1 MYFGQQLELNLR
13 TILSTAD
20 RHGWGEEIQLTEEQ
34 RQRFKKTE
42 NFIDK
47 ATCGAIIQA
56 LRKVGVISANEV
68 LNFFDR
74 ACAHRNKL
82 AHSFL
87 SGQDFGQM
95 TKEEESKLSKSLQ
108 VMEGDLYKAMRFSRA
123 FRTLV
128 EREAAKDPK
137 KIRESLGEFLT

>member
-1 MYFGQQLELNLR
+1 
-13 TILSTAD
+13 
-20 RHGWGEEIQLTEEQ
+20 
-34 RQRFKKTE
+34 
-42 NFIDK
+42 
-47 ATCGAIIQA
+47 
-56 LRKVGVISANEV
+56 
-68 LNFFDR
+68 
-74 ACAHRNKL
+74 
-82 AHSFL
+82 
-87 SGQDFGQM
+87 M